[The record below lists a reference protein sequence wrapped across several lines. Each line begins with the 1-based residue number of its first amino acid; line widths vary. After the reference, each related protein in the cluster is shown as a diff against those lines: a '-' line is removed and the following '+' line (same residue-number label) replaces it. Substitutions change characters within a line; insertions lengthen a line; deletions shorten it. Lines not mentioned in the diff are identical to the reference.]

1 MRYLR
6 LLLLAIPIFS
16 AFTFADSAQKIRKY
30 SDWELCWWFGKDDA
44 CYSLSSKVEI
54 INFNL
59 AIHKNDVYRMWTNL
73 WEWDYVEYGDY
84 LLHWSTVY
92 YQNSPTEIS
101 SEWFHG
107 TSTWWSKNNEWIYIW
122 KTLLLK
128 WEYQKMVVRNQFLA
142 SIDNIIV
149 TSDGDVL
156 PWDWEKLAPRSP
168 SLPFWLGNYWDLTDW
183 FYKYEMDVI
192 DFWTIEAWVAFNWIN
207 IDLWENIKNLLDEFM
222 NSKLDTS
229 SFVARKKLIAKI
241 DTILVM
247 PYKTSYKRFID
258 TLSED
263 EMKIQ
268 FMLLYI
274 KEQLE

>member
-1 MRYLR
+1 
-6 LLLLAIPIFS
+6 
-16 AFTFADSAQKIRKY
+16 
-30 SDWELCWWFGKDDA
+30 
-44 CYSLSSKVEI
+44 
-54 INFNL
+54 
-59 AIHKNDVYRMWTNL
+59 
-73 WEWDYVEYGDY
+73 
-84 LLHWSTVY
+84 
-92 YQNSPTEIS
+92 
-101 SEWFHG
+101 
-107 TSTWWSKNNEWIYIW
+107 
-122 KTLLLK
+122 
-128 WEYQKMVVRNQFLA
+128 MVVRNQFLA